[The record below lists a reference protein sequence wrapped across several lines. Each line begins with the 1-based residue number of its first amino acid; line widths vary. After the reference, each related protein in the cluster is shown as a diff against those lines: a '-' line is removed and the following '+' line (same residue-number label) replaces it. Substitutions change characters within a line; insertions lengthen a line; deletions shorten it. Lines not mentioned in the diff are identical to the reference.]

1 MLTHPY
7 TVHDRPQKS
16 NVQQLSYEC
25 PTDKEKKKEVSYVC
39 SKAGLSKTCDQIK
52 PANNLAFRLWNNYGM
67 SLWVA
72 NDVVKNFPSNEIEAA
87 IELRERRNG
96 AIFNPAG
103 FIIHLLKHG
112 CAQKYLQHKIRK
124 TDPDLRAEEV
134 KKALRE
140 RGVEIVDYGG
150 VEYRIVD
157 REGRLWRPIDPADLE
172 STLKVAWKL
181 GLLSERVN
189 QDLVEND
196 KDERTLLIETDVSQK
211 PFPLVESGEGDDLI
225 AEEGEV
231 ETEDE
236 EDKELDEMGDD
247 ETEHPTCCLCGRS
260 EREPHP
266 ALQPY
271 AFNLFIPVSNLSEP
285 FRRQIGLGEFGLI
298 CRGCYTRWSRLISL
312 FRVKIPSKPKFED
325 E

>member
-1 MLTHPY
+1 
-7 TVHDRPQKS
+7 
-16 NVQQLSYEC
+16 LSYEC

-211 PFPLVESGEGDDLI
+211 PFPLVESGEGDDLP
-225 AEEGEV
+225 AEDEEM

-236 EDKELDEMGDD
+236 KGKELDEMVDD
-247 ETEHPTCCLCGRS
+247 ETEPPTCCLCGRS
-260 EREPHP
+260 EGETHP